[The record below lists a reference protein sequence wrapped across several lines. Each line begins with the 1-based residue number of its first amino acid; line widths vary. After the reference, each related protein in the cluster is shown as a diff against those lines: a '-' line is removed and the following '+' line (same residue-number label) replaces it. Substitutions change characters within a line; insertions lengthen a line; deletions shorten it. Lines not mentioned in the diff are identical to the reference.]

1 MVERQ
6 VRGLILKFLDKVYP
20 SDLTT
25 DFVLA
30 LLYDWSIIIDKRT
43 FIENVIFLI
52 DKGYIEARN
61 VDLPAHIDKIKKLR
75 ITPKGKALLSKEI
88 IDPDVDVDTGV

>member
-30 LLYDWSIIIDKRT
+30 LLYDWSIIIAKRT